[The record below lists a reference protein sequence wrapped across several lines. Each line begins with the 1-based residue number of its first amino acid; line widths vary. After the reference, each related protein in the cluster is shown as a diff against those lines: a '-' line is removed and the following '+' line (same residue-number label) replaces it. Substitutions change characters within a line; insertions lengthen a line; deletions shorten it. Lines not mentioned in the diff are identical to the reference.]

1 MSFGNDG
8 SSNVI
13 GSGTITPGRK
23 DAIAKNVLLVEN
35 MNHNLL
41 SVGQMCDQGHTIL
54 FNSTKSEIRKG
65 MYGEIVATT
74 SRAPNDI

>member
-13 GSGTITPGRK
+13 GSGTVTLGSK
-23 DAIAKNVLLVEN
+23 DALANNVLLVEN

-54 FNSTKSEIRKG
+54 FNSTKCEIRKG
-65 MYGEIVATT
+65 VYGEIVATK
-74 SRAPNDI
+74 I

>member
-13 GSGTITPGRK
+13 RSGTVTLGSK
-23 DAIAKNVLLVEN
+23 YALAKNVLLVEN

-41 SVGQMCDQGHTIL
+41 SVGQMCDQGHTII
-54 FNSTKSEIRKG
+54 FNSKKCEIEKG
-65 MYGEIVATT
+65 MYGEIVATA
-74 SRAPNDI
+74 S